1 MKNITRKSTIC
12 LDYRV
17 ELNTSQI
24 SEAQAAT
31 YFAEQEDLSDLTE
44 DEETEDVDRRV
55 PALSICILIVGTR
68 GDVQPFIAIGKRLLV
83 GFGLPR
89 PCCHV
94 LLGLMFLIVVGKCA
108 SFH

>member
-1 MKNITRKSTIC
+1 MRNIARQSTIC

-17 ELNTSQI
+17 EVNTSQI

-44 DEETEDVDRRV
+44 DEEAEDADRRV
-55 PALSICILIVGTR
+55 PALNICILIVGTR

-83 GFGLPR
+83 RFSNPPLLPKS
-89 PCCHV
+89 
-94 LLGLMFLIVVGKCA
+94 VGR
-108 SFH
+108 FREGWEW